1 MDIEIGKKV
10 HQPEGFSAF
19 ILHPFP
25 QKELFTVP
33 RDILLKT
40 ALADRAIGKLDGITH
55 ILPDMNFFLNMFA
68 SKEAEASSHIEGT
81 KATIIDALEQEIQIA
96 AKKTDADDIIYY
108 IKALNYGLKRLRNF
122 PLSLRFIRE
131 LHKILMT
138 GARSTHFS
146 APGEFRKSQNY
157 IGGTTPSN
165 AHFVPPPANEMNRSL
180 NDFEKFLY
188 EEKMLALIHIGILHA
203 HFETIHPFLDG
214 NGRTGRL
221 LISLCLH
228 HQKLLEKP
236 VLFLSSWFKK
246 HQDMYYKKLN
256 DYHNGKIKSW
266 IEFFLEAVYDTAE
279 ASIDVSKKIRKL
291 RDQDTEKI
299 QVLAKRESESGIK
312 ILSHLFKCPIVDTRR
327 VMKWTGFTRA
337 GSQKAINRFMDL
349 KILFPHK
356 TKNTYGKSY
365 IYRKYLSAFQK

>member
-1 MDIEIGKKV
+1 MNIEIGKKV
-10 HQPEGFSAF
+10 HQPAGFSAF
-19 ILHPFP
+19 IPHPFP
-25 QKELFTVP
+25 KKELFTVP

-40 ALADRAIGKLDGITH
+40 ALADRAVGKLDGITH

-96 AKKTDADDIIYY
+96 VKKTDADDIIYY
-108 IKALNYGLKRLRNF
+108 IKALNYGLKRLKNF
-122 PLSLRFIRE
+122 PLSLRLIKE

-146 APGEFRKSQNY
+146 HPGEFRKSQNY
-157 IGGTTPSN
+157 IGGTRPSN
-165 AHFVPPPANEMNRSL
+165 AHFVPPPVYEMNRSL

-188 EEKMLALIHIGILHA
+188 EDKMLSLIHIGISHA

-246 HQDMYYKKLN
+246 NQDMYYKKLN
-256 DYHNGKIKSW
+256 DYHNGRVESW
-266 IEFFLEAVYDTAE
+266 IEFFLEAVNDTAE
-279 ASIDVSKKIRKL
+279 ESISISKKIRKL
-291 RDQDTEKI
+291 RDQDMEKI
-299 QVLAKRESESGIK
+299 QTLAKRESESGIK
-312 ILSHLFKCPIVDTRR
+312 ILSHLFRYPIVNTRR

-337 GSQKAINRFMDL
+337 GSQRAINRFMDL
-349 KILFPHK
+349 KILYPHK
-356 TKNTYGKSY
+356 AKSAYDKSY
-365 IYRKYLSAFQK
+365 IYRKYLIAFQK